1 MSPPRRLGD
10 AFRLHRRSSRSTNM
24 AGGYSKRSLIEK
36 LGIKSGF
43 SVCILN
49 PPTGYDVTLGELPKG
64 VQRFVKA
71 KGPLDFIQFFTKER
85 SELVRLFPVLKK
97 ALSATG
103 MLWISWPKAASEI
116 ATDVNENN
124 VREIG
129 LKNQL
134 VDVKVCAVDEVWS
147 GLKFVVRLND
157 RGSKG
162 RARTTRS

>member
-1 MSPPRRLGD
+1 
-10 AFRLHRRSSRSTNM
+10 M
-24 AGGYSKRSLIEK
+24 AAGYSKRSLVEK

-49 PPTGYDVTLGELPKG
+49 PPTGYDITLGELPMG
-64 VQRFVKA
+64 VQRFVKP
-71 KGPLDFIQFFTKER
+71 KGTLDFIQFFTKER
-85 SELVRLFPVLKK
+85 SELERLFPVLKK
-97 ALSATG
+97 ALAETG

-116 ATDVNENN
+116 ATDVNENS

-129 LKNQL
+129 LKNRL

-162 RARTTRS
+162 RSRTARS